1 MNLAGIRFWGDRVAD
16 TACVI
21 QRREN
26 ETLQLEIARFSE
38 TPEFRAKQDKPSNS
52 RRGVT
57 DR

>member
-1 MNLAGIRFWGDRVAD
+1 VAD